1 MYNAQTTKDR
11 IRSRCKQQKIS
22 IDVLLKACNLGVNA
36 INQIND
42 SKGMASF
49 SLARIA
55 DYLDCSVDYLLGRAV
70 SPSELSPEALELAA
84 RWDRLNDDGKA
95 LVRAELVRVESNSN

>member
-22 IDVLLKACNLGVNA
+22 IDVLLKACNLGINA

-95 LVRAELVRVESNSN
+95 LVRAELVRAESNSN

>member
-1 MYNAQTTKDR
+1 MYDAQTTKDR
-11 IRSRCKQQKIS
+11 IKSRCKQQKIS

-42 SKGMASF
+42 TKGMASF

-55 DYLDCSVDYLLGRAV
+55 DYLDCSVDYLLGRTDK
-70 SPSELSPEALELAA
+70 PEVN
-84 RWDRLNDDGKA
+84 R
-95 LVRAELVRVESNSN
+95 